1 MRRAVGHYIGRQV
14 DLGEVPVLETFR
26 SIARFPIHPLL
37 FALHA
42 VVSFYASNIQQLSFS
57 EALRSLITVLIVA
70 ALSFA
75 ALARIL
81 KNPAKAASIISIGIL
96 LFFSFN
102 LYSLYSA
109 QLVLITVLVNWL
121 VYFVVKSKKNW
132 DSATVFFN
140 IAACVALAF
149 PLWIV
154 ARNVIETRSQG
165 ELIVSENPTVE
176 ITEGVERPNIYYIV
190 LDGYGRADVLEELY
204 QYPAEKFMD
213 LLRNEG
219 FYIADKSRSNYIRTI
234 FSLASTFNMDT
245 LEEFVASNNLENSH
259 DEKWVMLFNY
269 QNRFVKILQK
279 LGYSTIGLNATYLGS
294 NRAGMQYF
302 EIPSVG
308 RLNQF
313 ELKLLGQTPVHEF
326 LMDIQMQNAFDTHR
340 AKQIEALNRIPHI
353 AQDYQSPAFVFAHI
367 LLPHPPFVFNADG
380 NPIDPADPNFHIGD
394 ADSLVNITMTIQE
407 YQKSYGNQIHYLNQ
421 MVLEMVKRIRKSDP
435 GAVIVLQGDHGP
447 GSQYVGNSLAKTNM
461 HERSGILNAYLFPD
475 ADYSSLY
482 PAITPANTFR
492 VISNRFF
499 KTEFE
504 LVEDTTYFSSTAAA
518 YDFEPVSF
526 E

>member
-1 MRRAVGHYIGRQV
+1 
-14 DLGEVPVLETFR
+14 
-26 SIARFPIHPLL
+26 
-37 FALHA
+37 
-42 VVSFYASNIQQLSFS
+42 
-57 EALRSLITVLIVA
+57 
-70 ALSFA
+70 
-75 ALARIL
+75 
-81 KNPAKAASIISIGIL
+81 GIL
-96 LFFSFN
+96 LFFSFS

-121 VYFVVKSKKNW
+121 VYFVAKSKKNW

-165 ELIVSENPTVE
+165 ELIVSENLTVE

-219 FYIADKSRSNYIRTI
+219 FYIADESRSNYVRTI
-234 FSLASTFNMDT
+234 FSLASTFNMET
-245 LEEFVASNNLENSH
+245 LDEFIETNNLKNSH
-259 DEKWVMLFNY
+259 NETWVRLYNY
-269 QNRFVKILQK
+269 QNRFAKILTG
-279 LGYSTIGLNATYLGS
+279 LRYSTVGISTAYIGS
-294 NRAGMQYF
+294 NRAGMQYI
-302 EIPSVG
+302 EKPAVG

-326 LMDIQMQNAFDTHR
+326 LMDVQLRNAFDTHR
-340 AKQIEALNRIPHI
+340 ERQIEAMKRIPLI
-353 AQDYQSPAFVFAHI
+353 TQNYDSPVFVFAHI

-380 NPIDPADPNFHIGD
+380 SPAKPADPNFHIGD